1 MSKVKKISNILSNVL
16 TIIIIIIGIFIYR
29 KYDYNFFVKG
39 VEQQGK
45 TIFSRDSEEKYST
58 TRSYKIENK
67 QENDA
72 MFYKEV
78 NVEKNTP
85 YKVNCMVKTKDV
97 VNSENNIMGGA
108 QICLNGTEEHSEV
121 LYGNNDWTK
130 LEFYFNSKN
139 NNKVE
144 IGFRLGGNLLEASGT
159 AWFSDLQLEKGIST
173 EENTWN
179 FGCFI
184 LNNMDVKLEN
194 KEIKTSFTDKEKMLV
209 TSNMAR
215 FQTTIEEMSKGK
227 IKIKYNIIEIQEPV
241 TSISYDLENGYYIG
255 EKDVYSL
262 INSYVEQNEYD
273 HIFVCTNMP
282 LEEELL
288 NENVH
293 EWVGLGNMMYCG
305 KGYSNIKIIDSQ
317 LEYSSMN
324 TFPDEVFLHEF
335 LHTLERNAQEY
346 GYQVPKL
353 HDYEIYG
360 YKNDVKDGL
369 RDWYNDYM
377 NSNILSEGQYIGL
390 PEEIYHLKPIN
401 SSYFKYAYKTDDL
414 EEPKNVSEVFRSIFT
429 KIENVFKNRNTSYE
443 AEGVSE

>member
-414 EEPKNVSEVFRSIFT
+414 EEPKNVSEVFRSIFN

>member
-16 TIIIIIIGIFIYR
+16 TIIIIIVGIFIYR

-85 YKVNCMVKTKDV
+85 YKVSCMVKTKDV

-317 LEYSSMN
+317 LEYSSKN
-324 TFPDEVFLHEF
+324 TFPEEVFLHEF

-377 NSNILSEGQYIGL
+377 NSNILSEGKYIGL
-390 PEEIYHLKPIN
+390 PEEIYQLKPIN

-429 KIENVFKNRNTSYE
+429 KIEKVFKNRNTLYE

>member
-16 TIIIIIIGIFIYR
+16 TIIIIIVGIFIYR

-85 YKVNCMVKTKDV
+85 YKVSCMVKTKDV

-144 IGFRLGGNLLEASGT
+144 IGFRLGGNLLEASGI

-173 EENTWN
+173 EESTWN

-194 KEIKTSFTDKEKMLV
+194 EEIKTSFTDKEKMLV

-241 TSISYDLENGYYIG
+241 TSISYDFENGYYIG

-282 LEEELL
+282 LEKELL
-288 NENVH
+288 NESVH

-317 LEYSSMN
+317 LEYSSKN
-324 TFPDEVFLHEF
+324 TFPEEVFLHEF

-360 YKNDVKDGL
+360 YKNDAIDGL

-377 NSNILSEGQYIGL
+377 NSNILSEGKYIGL
-390 PEEIYHLKPIN
+390 PEEIYQLKPIN

>member
-16 TIIIIIIGIFIYR
+16 TIIIIIVGIFIYR

-85 YKVNCMVKTKDV
+85 YKVSCMVKTKDV

-317 LEYSSMN
+317 LEYSSKN
-324 TFPDEVFLHEF
+324 TFPEEVFLHEF

-360 YKNDVKDGL
+360 YKNDAIDGL

-377 NSNILSEGQYIGL
+377 NSNILSEGKYIGL
-390 PEEIYHLKPIN
+390 PEEIYQLKPIN

-429 KIENVFKNRNTSYE
+429 KIEKVFKNRNTLYE